1 MSGDF
6 PKGMDN
12 DKHLTD
18 LQNAILRA
26 FPDVVFDGQITPHD
40 GEWPDEVTEE
50 TAIYEGQ
57 VIYGDE
63 MLLYEGLKGHKWS
76 DIPREFIEG
85 MVIDFVLLTSEALVA
100 FIAAWLM
107 RSLENFAGK
116 NDVRGDFISMLS
128 PDREESKELT
138 IDLLRAFNP
147 EQLAVL
153 RLFFVEFSKNESS
166 KDVREDALNAA
177 KFIDSLSA
185 G

>member
-1 MSGDF
+1 MGTAE
-6 PKGMDN
+6 
-12 DKHLTD
+12 HLTD

-63 MLLYEGLKGHKWS
+63 MFLYEGLKGHKWS
-76 DIPREFIEG
+76 DIPREFLYG
-85 MVIDFVLLTSEALVA
+85 MTDDYLLLTSEALVA

-107 RSLENFAGK
+107 CSLDNLAGENH
-116 NDVRGDFISMLS
+116 VRDLFIYTFSPNRDEQSRDFTIS
-128 PDREESKELT
+128 
-138 IDLLRAFNP
+138 LLRAFNR

-153 RLFFVEFSKNESS
+153 RLLLAEFSKSESL
-166 KDVREDALNAA
+166 KYVREDALNAV
-177 KFIDSLSA
+177 KFIDGLSFLTP
-185 G
+185 

>member
-1 MSGDF
+1 MSI
-6 PKGMDN
+6 DN
-12 DKHLTD
+12 DEHLTD

-26 FPDVVFDGQITPHD
+26 FPDVVFEGQITPHD
-40 GEWPDEVTEE
+40 GEWPNEPTEHD
-50 TAIYEGQ
+50 IYEGQ

-107 RSLENFAGK
+107 RSLENLTGV
-116 NDVRGDFISMLS
+116 NDVRRHFINMLS
-128 PDREESKELT
+128 PDREKSNELT
-138 IDLLRAFNP
+138 KDLLGAFNP

-153 RLFFVEFSKNESS
+153 RLFFIEFSKNERSS
-166 KDVREDALNAA
+166 FVRERADNAA
-177 KFIDSLSA
+177 RLIERLST
-185 G
+185 GMG